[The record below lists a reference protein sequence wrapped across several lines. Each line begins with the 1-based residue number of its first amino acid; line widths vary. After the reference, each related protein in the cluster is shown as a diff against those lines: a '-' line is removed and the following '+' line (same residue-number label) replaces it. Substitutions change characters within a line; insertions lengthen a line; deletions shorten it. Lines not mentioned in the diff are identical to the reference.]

1 MLFCPKCYRI
11 LTDGDAKH
19 GHIAVDDNGK
29 IHVNYYDHTNKNLKY
44 ATNAS
49 GVWVTE
55 TLDNIRRTCPNCGT
69 VEAEYFNPAAA
80 ILVFI
85 GILGMVILAIL
96 VLIN

>member
-11 LTDGDAKH
+11 LTD
-19 GHIAVDDNGK
+19 
-29 IHVNYYDHTNKNLKY
+29 NY
-44 ATNAS
+44 
-49 GVWVTE
+49 
-55 TLDNIRRTCPNCGT
+55 CPDCGN